1 MSMSAS
7 PVAVDVDHRAFCCV
21 AEDLDRIVG
30 DDLNDLDFVGLVDD
44 VLASVMDGDLRV
56 GNVDHIA
63 FVCLTEQLQR
73 TVGDDL
79 DDLEFSDLVDAVTGG
94 TW

>member
-44 VLASVMDGDLRV
+44 VLASVIDRDLPAED
-56 GNVDHIA
+56 VDHLA
-63 FVCLTEQLQR
+63 FVYLAEQLQHA
-73 TVGDDL
+73 VGDDL